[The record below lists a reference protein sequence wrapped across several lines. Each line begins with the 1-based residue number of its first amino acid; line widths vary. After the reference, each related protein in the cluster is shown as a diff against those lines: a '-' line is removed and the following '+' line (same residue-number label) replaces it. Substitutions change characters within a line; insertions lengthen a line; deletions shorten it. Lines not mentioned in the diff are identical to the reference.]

1 MQLGWGS
8 ELMQNET
15 TFLILDGGMVLLAVT
30 VLTAFHPLFFFPFL
44 SSKNKA
50 KTSEAPTQEV
60 EAGATTATVAE
71 GDETEM
77 REVPNATK

>member
-15 TFLILDGGMVLLAVT
+15 TFLILDGAMILIAVA

-44 SSKNKA
+44 SRKNTEKKSKKSA
-50 KTSEAPTQEV
+50 EV
-60 EAGATTATVAE
+60 EAGGATTAVVE
-71 GDETEM
+71 GEQVEM
-77 REVPNATK
+77 RDVPTATK